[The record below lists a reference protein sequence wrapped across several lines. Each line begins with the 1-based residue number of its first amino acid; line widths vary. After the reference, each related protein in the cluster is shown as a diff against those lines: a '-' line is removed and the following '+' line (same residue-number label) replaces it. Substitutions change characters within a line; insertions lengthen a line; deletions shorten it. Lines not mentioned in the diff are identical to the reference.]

1 MKTLLLLILY
11 GGCVIVIGIVVGY
24 YIDRMEKRY
33 KAKRKLDL
41 IEKFVDAMESRQ
53 ISKESKEKS
62 KQT

>member
-1 MKTLLLLILY
+1 LKTLLLLILY
-11 GGCVIVIGIVVGY
+11 GGCVIVIGIIVGY

-41 IEKFVDAMESRQ
+41 IEEFVDAMESRQ